1 MTPRISRATI
11 APCKGAV
18 GRKKLLRKTLPHQK
32 NEARA
37 GGWLSGKVLF
47 EAVAHTAY
55 DQQNC

>member
-1 MTPRISRATI
+1 MQGSR
-11 APCKGAV
+11 G
-18 GRKKLLRKTLPHQK
+18 KKNLLRKTLSHQK